1 MSSRRTIRRPT
12 RWTPKEWAQIEESA
26 HACGVP
32 PARYVRE
39 AALGR
44 PLPQPVER
52 TPRPTDA
59 TRCGHE
65 AVNQLGRVLN
75 NLRQLL
81 GAAELDGDKDA
92 VTVLEYSIRLAEDAI
107 ARTPATLESNAAGL
121 LATLVQ
127 TGVALNELA
136 RRANGTDELPPGQEF
151 WPVLIDVCAAIEG
164 ISR

>member
-1 MSSRRTIRRPT
+1 L
-12 RWTPKEWAQIEESA
+12 AQIEESA

-44 PLPQPVER
+44 PLPQPVKR

-59 TRCGHE
+59 TRRGHE
-65 AVNQLGRVLN
+65 VVNQLGRVLN

-81 GAAELDGDKDA
+81 RAAELDDDNDA
-92 VTVLEYSIRLAEDAI
+92 VKVLEYSIRLAEDAI
-107 ARTPATLESNAAGL
+107 ARAPATLESNAAGL
-121 LATLVQ
+121 LETLAQ
-127 TGVALNELA
+127 AGVALNELA

-151 WPVLIDVCAAIEG
+151 WPVLINVSFAIQG
-164 ISR
+164 ISP